1 MRSSWALCGSR
12 RPAERRRVGSAESTV
27 SWGLTSIISRLWR
40 SFQRP
45 AERRRQAMLSAREA
59 ERQPVSCAAD
69 SVSWILR
76 LGATI
81 DSWAGGSEHLRRLD
95 SGRATRRVPVLVM
108 AIPAAFPAGCH
119 APIGCRHAAEDV
131 GLASSFHGQQVTN
144 RYICWTDGDFATG
157 SVASSTPRCARDAV
171 RWMLPGPTRAAR
183 LTGSRII
190 FGSPHCNGEM
200 LTAKRASRG
209 STKQRGRTRNSDMQ
223 PSVLLDT
230 SALRALP
237 ACRLESA
244 SQSFHLRV
252 SPFWFWRSE

>member
-12 RPAERRRVGSAESTV
+12 RRTARRRVGSAESTV

-59 ERQPVSCAAD
+59 ERPPVSCAAHP
-69 SVSWILR
+69 VSWILR

-119 APIGCRHAAEDV
+119 APIGCRHAAGDV
-131 GLASSFHGQQVTN
+131 GFWNSFHGRRVTN
-144 RYICWTDGDFATG
+144 RYVCWTDGDLSTG
-157 SVASSTPRCARDAV
+157 TWGRCV
-171 RWMLPGPTRAAR
+171 VVELM
-183 LTGSRII
+183 
-190 FGSPHCNGEM
+190 
-200 LTAKRASRG
+200 
-209 STKQRGRTRNSDMQ
+209 RGRGGQ
-223 PSVLLDT
+223 
-230 SALRALP
+230 
-237 ACRLESA
+237 RL
-244 SQSFHLRV
+244 
-252 SPFWFWRSE
+252 FWFGGGGGFFVWSKGGGAGGGCWGGRPAPPFV